1 MAQSP
6 SSAAGSAD
14 FPASPPPQV
23 NGVAHAPSVASSIA
37 QSVTAN
43 GHESGNQSE
52 GAESTARSSE
62 LSNDGVALRYS
73 SHEDGHEDGHE
84 YGNETAIRD
93 AYNAMSTETPKEF
106 ANIETDGKQMPG
118 IPEILEM
125 LATMERKFQQMEAR
139 MDQLAPPPVDESPSH
154 PQIPRYVHVPEI
166 IDRSINA
173 EVPVEDTITAFRSRA
188 SLVARAKVLHMAKK
202 FPEWKDR
209 VFEQAKA
216 ATCLPILEE
225 GQETCPV
232 GSSVHPKLWEVQNEW
247 LYDFMYESIGPQ
259 FKEEIFE
266 PPNRS
271 AYILWRQIE
280 SYCSL
285 VNEDDR
291 RYLIQKL
298 MTINAK
304 NDFDYI
310 STFYRYYAKIRKLD
324 FIIPDWMAQDLLYL
338 RVSER
343 AREMIQSEIDA
354 ARNAKDGPLTLS
366 VDKMVARVLKPAV
379 SRANEEEPQPE
390 PAPSVASSVANGP
403 YSAGS
408 KPDSLNASGSQA
420 DLVDK
425 KSKVVCGYCS
435 MPHHSEDGCFYK
447 YPERTSPAWQK
458 AHKSGIEFFRKKA
471 EGREQPDQ
479 EEQRPAT
486 QAVKKIQIAQ
496 KPQPEPQPESKVKPA
511 AKPESVAGQKAEP
524 KPEPR
529 QEAANTQPQVKSPE
543 IYSEKLSCNYCG
555 QKGHSAN
562 GCPFQFPD
570 LETADWRQKNKHLIE
585 FHARKDKLRKR
596 KLERLKAKQAIEGS
610 KPESSSVSNATRPA
624 SPENLLILD
633 L

>member
-6 SSAAGSAD
+6 SATGSTD
-14 FPASPPPQV
+14 VPISPPPQA
-23 NGVAHAPSVASSIA
+23 NGVSHAPSVASSTA
-37 QSVTAN
+37 QSVTPN
-43 GHESGNQSE
+43 GHEFGNQSE
-52 GAESTARSSE
+52 GAESTARSSVP
-62 LSNDGVALRYS
+62 SNHGAGFVNS
-73 SHEDGHEDGHE
+73 NHEDDHEMDFKSG
-84 YGNETAIRD
+84 
-93 AYNAMSTETPKEF
+93 YNAVSKEEPKEF
-106 ANIETDGKQMPG
+106 VNTDADAKQMPG

-139 MDQLAPPPVDESPSH
+139 MDQLVPPPVDEPPSIS
-154 PQIPRYVHVPEI
+154 QIPRYVHNPEI

-202 FPEWKDR
+202 FPDWKDR

-216 ATCLPILEE
+216 ATCLPILED
-225 GQETCPV
+225 GQEVCPPD
-232 GSSVHPKLWEVQNEW
+232 SQVHPKLWEVQNEW

-259 FKEEIFE
+259 FKDEIFE

-271 AYILWRQIE
+271 AYLLWRQIE

-310 STFYRYYAKIRKLD
+310 STFYRYYSKIRKLG

-343 AREMIQSEIDA
+343 AREMIQNEIDA

-366 VDKMVARVLKPAV
+366 VDKMVARVLRPAL
-379 SRANEEEPQPE
+379 SRGANEEEPQPE
-390 PAPSVASSVANGP
+390 PTPSVTSSVANGP
-403 YSAGS
+403 HSAGS
-408 KPDSLNASGSQA
+408 KPDSLNASSSQA
-420 DLVDK
+420 ETIDK
-425 KSKVVCGYCS
+425 KGKVTCGYCS

-471 EGREQPDQ
+471 EGREQPDSKELQ
-479 EEQRPAT
+479 SVT

-496 KPQPEPQPESKVKPA
+496 KPQSEAVSESKTKTP
-511 AKPESVAGQKAEP
+511 AKPESVAGSKMEAR
-524 KPEPR
+524 PEPR
-529 QEAANTQPQVKSPE
+529 QEAVNTQPQVKSPE

-596 KLERLKAKQAIEGS
+596 KLERLKAKQALEGS
-610 KPESSSVSNATRPA
+610 KPDTPSAPNAPRPV